1 MPSAASPG
9 RPGIDLDLARTF
21 VAICDSGNF
30 SKAAERVHRTPSA
43 VSLQVKRLEDML
55 GRALFRR
62 EARSVVLTA
71 DGEMLLGY
79 ARRLLALSD
88 EAMAHFVLPP
98 MEGKVRL
105 GAPFDSGVIAI
116 PAILA
121 RFATTHPQVQVDVR
135 LGSSRDLRQ
144 RCLAGDLDL
153 ALFSLEDTDPA
164 TTTVHTE
171 ELVWVGRR
179 HGEAARRRPLPLA
192 LADSGCIWRAKALAV
207 LDAAGIPVRIAY
219 SSEHCQGQIAAV
231 EADLAVAPL
240 PLSVVSPPFVRLGP
254 ADGLPRL
261 GSYDVQMLRR
271 EGAGAVTDALAQH
284 VAANFADIGS
294 RGRRL
299 FA

>member
-1 MPSAASPG
+1 MPSAVSPSG

-121 RFATTHPQVQVDVR
+121 
-135 LGSSRDLRQ
+135 
-144 RCLAGDLDL
+144 
-153 ALFSLEDTDPA
+153 
-164 TTTVHTE
+164 
-171 ELVWVGRR
+171 
-179 HGEAARRRPLPLA
+179 GEAARRRLPITAMRIAIGIVFVSIGLYLA
-192 LADSGCIWRAKALAV
+192 LGAI
-207 LDAAGIPVRIAY
+207 
-219 SSEHCQGQIAAV
+219 
-231 EADLAVAPL
+231 
-240 PLSVVSPPFVRLGP
+240 RL
-254 ADGLPRL
+254 
-261 GSYDVQMLRR
+261 
-271 EGAGAVTDALAQH
+271 
-284 VAANFADIGS
+284 I
-294 RGRRL
+294 
-299 FA
+299 